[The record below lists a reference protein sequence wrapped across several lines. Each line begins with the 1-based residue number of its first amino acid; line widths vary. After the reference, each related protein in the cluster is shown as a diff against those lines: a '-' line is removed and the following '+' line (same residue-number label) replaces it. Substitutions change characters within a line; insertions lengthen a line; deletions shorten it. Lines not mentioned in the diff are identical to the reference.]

1 MFGAT
6 ALLTLVTLTGLAAGF
21 AREWLLVASWG
32 AGARTD
38 GFLVAM
44 FLPEALRAVLAA
56 GVLSSAGLSLWQAR
70 AERDRLPWL
79 GTLTGGLLAIG
90 VLLAAVLMGGA
101 PAWVRLIGPGLDAP
115 QREVAAAALGLL
127 AWSVPGTVLQALW
140 TVPLQ
145 AHGRFLLAGAGS
157 LLYNL
162 PAIAWLGWRR
172 GAATEVEVAGCFV
185 VGSGLMAGVM
195 LPALLKA
202 GLRPTQL
209 LPRWAPL
216 RELGGRLWPLVT
228 SAGLGQGI
236 ALLERIVCSYLG
248 EGTLTVLNLARK
260 LINLPLVALMSLNQV
275 LLGVMSAR
283 AGEER
288 LALLRRGMA
297 TVTLLTLPAAL
308 GLMLGAHGLV
318 ALLFPRVPG
327 TGPLPLLLAWYAVAM
342 VVASW
347 NSTLA
352 RYSYAGGDTR
362 APLAWEAAGSALQA
376 LALPL
381 LAWWLGALGIVLATL
396 AGTVL
401 TGLLLMRANG
411 LWRPLRLGPQVGV
424 SALAMALCALALKPL
439 PAATPLQELVL
450 ASVVALLALLAF
462 AAWLRPWRLV

>member
-1 MFGAT
+1 MLGAT
-6 ALLTLVTLTGLAAGF
+6 VLLTLVTLTGLAAGF

-56 GVLSSAGLSLWQAR
+56 GVLSSAGLSLWQGR
-70 AERDRLPWL
+70 PSGERLPWL
-79 GTLTGGLLAIG
+79 GALTAGLMLLA
-90 VLLAAVLMGGA
+90 LALAALLMLGA
-101 PAWVRLIGPGLDAP
+101 PLWVRLIGPGLDAT
-115 QREVAAAALGLL
+115 QRETASAALALL

-157 LLYNL
+157 LLYNG

-172 GAATEVEVAGCFV
+172 AAATEAELAGCFV
-185 VGSGLMAGVM
+185 LGSVLMAVVM
-195 LPALLKA
+195 LPSLWRHGWRPGQLALRA
-202 GLRPTQL
+202 
-209 LPRWAPL
+209 APL
-216 RELGGRLWPLVT
+216 RELGGRLWPLLT

-248 EGTLTVLNLARK
+248 DGTLTVLNLARK

-283 AGEER
+283 AGHER

-297 TVTLLTLPAAL
+297 TVTLLTLPAAI
-308 GLMLGAHGLV
+308 GLMLGAHGVV
-318 ALLFPRVPG
+318 ALLFPSVPG
-327 TGPLPLLLAWYAVAM
+327 TGPLPQLLAWYAVAM

-352 RYSYAGGDTR
+352 RYSYADGDTR

-376 LALPL
+376 LSLPL

-401 TGLLLMRANG
+401 TGWLLMRANG
-411 LWRPLRLGPQVGV
+411 LWQPLRLAPQVAA
-424 SALAMALCALALKPL
+424 SALALALCAAAL
-439 PAATPLQELVL
+439 PALPAGSPLQELVQ
-450 ASVVALLALLAF
+450 ASAAALLALLAF
-462 AAWLRPWRLV
+462 AAWLRPWRLT

>member
-6 ALLTLVTLTGLAAGF
+6 VLLTLVTLTGLAAGF

-56 GVLSSAGLSLWQAR
+56 GVISSASLSLWQAR
-70 AERDRLPWL
+70 AERERLPWL
-79 GTLTGGLLAIG
+79 GGLSAALGLAG
-90 VLLAAVLMGGA
+90 LAVAAVLAAAA
-101 PAWVRLIGPGLDAP
+101 PAFVGLVGPGLDGAP
-115 QREVAAAALGLL
+115 RATATTTLQLL

-145 AHGRFLLAGAGS
+145 AQGRFLLAGAGS

-162 PAIAWLGWRR
+162 PAIAWLGLRR
-172 GAATEVEVAGCFV
+172 QAAGEAEVAACFV
-185 VGSGLMAGVM
+185 LGSVLMAAVM
-195 LPALLKA
+195 LPGLWRA
-202 GLRPTQL
+202 GLRPAL
-209 LPRWAPL
+209 LRPRIAPL

-283 AGEER
+283 AAAER

-297 TVTLLTLPAAL
+297 TVTLLTLPAAI

-318 ALLFPRVPG
+318 ALLFPSVPG

-352 RYSYAGGDTR
+352 RYSYADGDTR
-362 APLAWEAAGSALQA
+362 APLAWEAAGSLLQA
-376 LALPL
+376 ISLPL

-411 LWRPLRLGPQVGV
+411 LWQPLRLGPQVAA
-424 SALAMALCALALKPL
+424 SAAAMAACALALKPL
-439 PAATPLQELVL
+439 PAATPLQELLL
-450 ASVVALLALLAF
+450 ASAVALLALLAF
-462 AAWLRPWRLV
+462 AAWLRPWRLA